1 MEQDSVIMELYEKVE
16 QEKNNSSEY
25 TLILQEFNELREKF
39 DSTINEEQQK
49 KLQTLFYLNNE
60 MSVIEF
66 KEYFKEGFSK
76 GVKLMTEVLCKEKE
90 KENEK

>member
-49 KLQTLFYLNNE
+49 KLQQEELL
-60 MSVIEF
+60 
-66 KEYFKEGFSK
+66 
-76 GVKLMTEVLCKEKE
+76 
-90 KENEK
+90 